1 MKLDFN
7 KKMEELI
14 SSFNGQKK
22 TLLIHSCCAPCNSYV
37 LKLLD
42 KIFEITVYF
51 YNPNINLPGEFEK
64 RYEEQKRFIE
74 EAQITAK
81 LIKGEFIPK
90 DFLESIKGFEKS
102 GEGSERC
109 LKCFD
114 LRLKNAAFKAKEL
127 NVDYFTSSLTISP
140 MKDTQKINE
149 IGEFY
154 AKEVGIHWLYSD
166 FKKKGGYQNSVKL
179 SKEFNLYRQ
188 NFCGCS
194 FSYAESL
201 KNLKD

>member
-64 RYEEQKRFIE
+64 RYEEQKD
-74 EAQITAK
+74 
-81 LIKGEFIPK
+81 L
-90 DFLESIKGFEKS
+90 
-102 GEGSERC
+102 
-109 LKCFD
+109 LK
-114 LRLKNAAFKAKEL
+114 KHK
-127 NVDYFTSSLTISP
+127 
-140 MKDTQKINE
+140 
-149 IGEFY
+149 
-154 AKEVGIHWLYSD
+154 
-166 FKKKGGYQNSVKL
+166 
-179 SKEFNLYRQ
+179 
-188 NFCGCS
+188 
-194 FSYAESL
+194 
-201 KNLKD
+201 